1 MDRNGE
7 NGGAERTE
15 PAERGF
21 ALREFDALKEEIA
34 RKDADIESMKRRV
47 QLVTFV
53 TLILIYIGVLPWP
66 GAGQIPI
73 ALRAEVAFSLALG
86 SLAFAVVTYLDASFV
101 GRHIRLMGN
110 YIRSLEI
117 YLYRVSG
124 ASPMGWERFL
134 RSRKSND
141 GLKAWNESLDA
152 GGDCGQA
159 GERGSNKSSWPE
171 YFRRHAFFLLFV
183 LINLA
188 MVAHR
193 AWDCHMTGDCFS
205 FVTGTAEAA
214 VPAPAEPGP
223 ASDQP

>member
-1 MDRNGE
+1 MSDKG
-7 NGGAERTE
+7 GSSGAERTE
-15 PAERGF
+15 QSF

-53 TLILIYIGVLPWP
+53 TLILIYIGVLPLP
-66 GAGQIPI
+66 GVGQNSIS
-73 ALRAEVAFSLALG
+73 LRAEIAFSLALG
-86 SLAFAVVTYLDASFV
+86 SLAFAVVTYFDAYFV
-101 GRHIRLMGN
+101 SRHIGLMGN
-110 YIRSLEI
+110 YIRSLEM
-117 YLYRVSG
+117 YLYRLSG
-124 ASPMGWERFL
+124 AGPMGWERFL
-134 RSRKSND
+134 RSRNSND
-141 GLKAWNESLDA
+141 GLADWSKSLDA
-152 GGDCGQA
+152 GDDRGQA